1 MIVPMKKITL
11 VVLEHD
17 REEALASLRK
27 TGVLHIERR
36 EASST
41 NMAELQAFVTRLEQA
56 HSILS
61 EIKPDKK
68 KVSAKK
74 LGREHT
80 LELVERVFAL
90 RSGRQAAL
98 ESIVRIEAE
107 LERLSPW
114 GDVDPATFGFLA
126 ERGIYLLPFTVQAD
140 EYALIPE
147 TVRCVPVGRDKKAVR
162 FLIWSDTDAI
172 PAGLPP
178 SAAAFALPAK
188 STEEL
193 AGELESAR
201 KAIPAADAHLASEAV
216 HAASILSLKAEA
228 ARELEFETIRASMP
242 VIALGEESVHTRKA
256 SVAWLTGFVPAPD
269 EHAIAAGA
277 KKHGWAFVSEDPSEE
292 DNVPTQIKNNRFVNL
307 ISPLIDFLGTVP
319 GYREIDISLW
329 FLLFFGIFFAM
340 IFGDGGYGTLLALVS
355 SYYILTSIVRKQ
367 KVATGL
373 YMFLYLALMTVAWG
387 IATCSW
393 FGLPFETLPVF
404 LQSIAI
410 PAFSNGNPESATN
423 IKIFCFVLG
432 LVQLSL
438 AHVIGM
444 IRNFRTVKV
453 LGELG
458 SLLMTIGM
466 FFVVLNLVIDAER
479 FPMSDLVLGTI
490 GAGFVLNFMFINYSG
505 SIGGGILESF
515 KNIITMFLGVVNV
528 FGDIMSYIRL
538 WAVGLAGAAISG
550 TINAMAGDFMGGLI
564 IFAGLLLLLFGHG
577 LNLMMNVLSV
587 VVHGVRLNTLEFSNH
602 LGLTW
607 SGFKYE
613 PFSETVKK

>member
-11 VVLEHD
+11 VVLDHD
-17 REEALASLRK
+17 REAALESLRT
-27 TGVLHIERR
+27 TGVLHIEKR
-36 EASST
+36 EASSP
-41 NMAELQAFVTRLEQA
+41 NIAELQAFITKLDQA
-56 HSILS
+56 YSVLS
-61 EIKPDKK
+61 EIKTDKK
-68 KVSAKK
+68 AAPARK
-74 LGREHT
+74 LNKEHT
-80 LELVERVFAL
+80 LELVERVLAL
-90 RSGRQAAL
+90 RGERQAAL
-98 ESIVRIEAE
+98 ESIVRLEGE
-107 LERLSPW
+107 MERLSPW
-114 GDVDPATFGFLA
+114 GAVDPADFRFLA
-126 ERGIYLLPFTVQAD
+126 ERGIHLFPFTLQAD
-140 EYALIPE
+140 EYALIPQE
-147 TVRCVPVGRDKKAVR
+147 IRSVMVNRDKKKVR
-162 FLIWSDTDAI
+162 FLLWCDHNQI
-172 PAGLPP
+172 PQGMPA
-178 SAAAFALPAK
+178 SASEFALPSL
-188 STEEL
+188 STE
-193 AGELESAR
+193 AMKKELEAAR
-201 KAIPAADAHLASEAV
+201 KAIPAVDKRLASEAL

-228 ARELEFETIRASMP
+228 LRELEFETVSAGMP
-242 VIALGEESVHTRKA
+242 VIALGEESVHTQKA

-340 IFGDGGYGTLLALVS
+340 IFGDGGYGSLLVLVS
-355 SYYILTSIVRKQ
+355 AYYIVTSIIGK
-367 KVATGL
+367 KPVATAL

-393 FGLPFETLPVF
+393 FGLPYETLPVF

-410 PAFSNGNPESATN
+410 PAFSSGNPESATN

-438 AHVIGM
+438 AHVIGI
-444 IRNFRTVKV
+444 IRNIKTVKV

-466 FFVVLNLVIDAER
+466 FFVVLNLVIDAEKY
-479 FPMSDLVLGTI
+479 PMTDLVLGTV
-490 GAGFVLNFMFINYSG
+490 GAGFVLNFIFINYSG
-505 SIGGGILESF
+505 SIVGGILESF